1 MKINRFNYKK
11 HFKRT
16 KYKRAYHKLMR
27 KKHKINMRVLK
38 RGYKRFAR
46 LNASLVKKF

>member
-1 MKINRFNYKK
+1 MKINHFDYKK
-11 HFKRT
+11 RIKRS
-16 KYKRAYHKLMR
+16 KYKRAYHRLMR
-27 KKHKINMRVLK
+27 KKHKIKMRVLK